1 MMTGLA
7 YLKFYGFYLRLR
19 DHFISVNTPAAQGEY
34 DNYSFDI
41 FDNVAKAE
49 WETLFFSMA

>member
-7 YLKFYGFYLRLR
+7 YLKFYGFYMRLR

-49 WETLFFSMA
+49 WETLFFSIA